1 MTDTPQIPTLPKVGG
16 KGCPRRALLGMTA
29 IAGVL
34 AAINAGVTQV
44 IAWRLD
50 YDPALGRPW
59 FEHAYAPWA
68 WMSWAKAPWA
78 GQPQAANAFQL
89 AGAGAMVL
97 IALGM
102 LAGVQISGAARRKP
116 QKIEGLH
123 GTARWITSVE
133 ELQQIGFL
141 PRKGEQSSG
150 VYIGAWTDPKTKII
164 HYLRHD
170 GPEHIGAIAPTRSGK
185 GVGLVL
191 PTLLSYPHSCVVNDM
206 KGELWGQTAGWRAAN
221 AGNVVIK
228 FDPAA
233 AEGSGC
239 FNPLNE
245 IRLDS
250 INAVGD
256 TQNLVTMI
264 VDPDGRGLND
274 HWAKTSHA
282 LLTGLVLHILHR
294 GWEERDL
301 GEATEEATLYSVAF
315 ALSDPQ
321 REVKL
326 LYEEMTAMAAENPKD
341 AARVGMTEAKKEVLR
356 DARAVIAAAGRDMLN
371 RPDNERGSVLST
383 AMSFLSLYRDPLVRK
398 NTSRS
403 DFRIHDL
410 MNHEKPVT
418 LYLVVRPS
426 DKDRLRPLVR
436 LVLNQIVRTLTR
448 EELKKLSDGRFVSPH
463 KRQLLLMLDEFAGS
477 FGKLDIFEES
487 LAFIAGYGIK
497 AYVIIQDREQLLKAY
512 GQHENIITNL
522 HIRVAYAPNQ
532 TETAEWISEMLGTT
546 TIIKEDVTESGTRG
560 GSLKNISRTYRE
572 IERSLMTPDEVAH
585 MRAPRKE
592 ATSGK
597 IVDAGDM
604 LIFAAG
610 QYAIYGTQI
619 LYFTDPN
626 FLARAKLDPPKT
638 MRIGPGGKIKEVDEV
653 KTEETT
659 GAREAVFEPFRA

>member
-1 MTDTPQIPTLPKVGG
+1 MGIMPNIPTLPATK
-16 KGCPRRALLGMTA
+16 KGSPRRALIGMG
-29 IAGVL
+29 IMGGGV
-34 AAINAGVTQV
+34 AALNSAVTQFV
-44 IAWRLD
+44 AWRLH
-50 YDPALGRPW
+50 YDPALGVPW
-59 FEHAYAPWA
+59 FAHYYAPWA
-68 WMSWAKAPWA
+68 WTQWAQAPWA
-78 GQPQAANAFQL
+78 GSVSNTFQL
-89 AGAGAMVL
+89 AGAGVMVVIAGGIL
-97 IALGM
+97 I
-102 LAGVQISGAARRKP
+102 GVQISGSARRRP

-123 GTARWITSVE
+123 GTARWITTVE
-133 ELQQIGFL
+133 ELRAIGFL
-141 PRKGEQSSG
+141 PKEGEQGAG
-150 VYIGAWTDPKTKII
+150 VYIGAWTDPKTKIT

-206 KGELWGQTAGWRAAN
+206 KGELWGQTAGWRQAHAKN
-221 AGNVVIK
+221 IVIK

-233 AEGSGC
+233 AEGSGS

-250 INAVGD
+250 IHAVAD

-282 LLTGLVLHILHR
+282 LLTGLVLHILHTT
-294 GWEERDL
+294 WEKRDL
-301 GEATEEATLYSVAF
+301 GKKVEEATLYDVSF
-315 ALSDPQ
+315 YLSDPN
-321 REVKL
+321 RDVKM
-326 LYEEMTAMAAENPKD
+326 LYEEMKNTLAEVNKNDSHRPNMNK
-341 AARVGMTEAKKEVLR
+341 AKEDVLK

-410 MNHEKPVT
+410 MNHEQPVA

-448 EELKKLSDGRFVSPH
+448 DELKRLDDGRFVSPH

-487 LAFIAGYGIK
+487 LSFIAGYGLK
-497 AYVIIQDREQLLKAY
+497 AYIILQDREQLLKSY
-512 GQHENIITNL
+512 GPHENIISNL

-532 TETAEWISEMLGTT
+532 TQTGEWISELLGTT
-546 TIIKEDVTESGTRG
+546 TIIKEDVTESGKRG
-560 GSLKNISRTYRE
+560 GSLNQISRSYRE
-572 IERSLMTPDEVAH
+572 IERPLMTADEVMH
-585 MRAPRKE
+585 MRAPSKE
-592 ATSGK
+592 AETGK
-597 IVDAGDM
+597 ITDAGDM
-604 LIFAAG
+604 LIFGAG

-619 LYFTDPN
+619 LYFMDKA
-626 FLARAKLDPPKT
+626 FLARSVLKPPET
-638 MRIGPGGKIKEVDEV
+638 MRITYTVPTPLIAACKSGTRPK
-653 KTEETT
+653 
-659 GAREAVFEPFRA
+659 EAVVAPFQA

>member
-1 MTDTPQIPTLPKVGG
+1 MTDQPDIPTLP
-16 KGCPRRALLGMTA
+16 RRKTKARLRPALLGMTA
-29 IAGVL
+29 LAGVV
-34 AAINAGVTQV
+34 AALNSAATQFV
-44 IAWRLD
+44 AWRLD
-50 YDPALGRPW
+50 YHPALGRPW
-59 FEHAYAPWA
+59 FGHGYAPWA
-68 WMSWAKAPWA
+68 WYEWAQAPWA
-78 GQPQAANAFQL
+78 ADASDTFQL
-89 AGAGAMVL
+89 AAAGVMIVVVF
-97 IALGM
+97 GM
-102 LAGVQISGAARRKP
+102 LLGVQIAAARRRKP

-123 GTARWITSVE
+123 GTARWINTVE
-133 ELQQIGFL
+133 ELREIGFL
-141 PRKGEQSSG
+141 PKTEADSGSG
-150 VYIGAWTDPKTKII
+150 VYIGAWTDPETGTT

-206 KGELWGQTAGWRAAN
+206 KGELWGQTAGWRKEH

-233 AEGSGC
+233 ASGSGR

-245 IRLDS
+245 IRINS

-264 VDPDGRGLND
+264 VDPDGKGLND

-282 LLTGLVLHILHR
+282 LLTGLVLHILHKQ
-294 GWEERDL
+294 WEARDL
-301 GEATEEATLYSVAF
+301 GKPAEESTLYTVAF
-315 ALSDPQ
+315 HLSDPT
-321 REVKL
+321 RDVKT
-326 LYEEMTAMAAENPKD
+326 LYEEMIDTAKDNPTD
-341 AARVGMTEAKKEVLR
+341 ALRPDMTGAKEAVLR

-383 AMSFLSLYRDPLVRK
+383 AMSYLSLYRDPLVRM
-398 NTSRS
+398 NTSCS
-403 DFRIHDL
+403 DFTIYDL

-448 EELKKLSDGRFVSPH
+448 DELKRLPDGRFVSPH

-487 LAFIAGYGIK
+487 LAFIAGYGMK
-497 AYVIIQDREQLLKAY
+497 AYIVLQDREQLLKAY

-532 TETAEWISEMLGTT
+532 TQTGEWISSMLGPT
-546 TIIKEDVTESGTRG
+546 TIIKEDVTESGERG
-560 GSLKNISRTYRE
+560 STLSHVSRTYRE
-572 IERSLMTPDEVAH
+572 IKRPLMTAEEVNH
-585 MRAPRKE
+585 MRAPKKE
-592 ATSGK
+592 LASGK
-597 IVDAGDM
+597 ITHPGDM

-619 LYFTDPN
+619 LYFTDEA
-626 FLARAKLDPPKT
+626 FLARSMVPPPVT
-638 MRIGPGGKIKEVDEV
+638 MA
-653 KTEETT
+653 TT
-659 GAREAVFEPFRA
+659 GARPTAVPTMEPFAA

>member
-1 MTDTPQIPTLPKVGG
+1 MSDQPNIPTLPKADTK
-16 KGCPRRALLGMTA
+16 KGSLRRALLGMTA
-29 IAGVL
+29 MAGVVL
-34 AAINAGVTQV
+34 GLNSAVTQFV
-44 IAWRLD
+44 AWRLN
-50 YDPALGRPW
+50 YHPALGTPW
-59 FEHAYAPWA
+59 FAHYYAPWA
-68 WMSWAKAPWA
+68 WINWAQAPWA
-78 GQPQAANAFQL
+78 SNVSSTFQL
-89 AGAGAMVL
+89 AGAGFMVVV
-97 IALGM
+97 AVGM
-102 LAGVQISGAARRKP
+102 LIGVQVSAARRRRP

-123 GTARWITSVE
+123 GTARWITTAE
-133 ELQQIGFL
+133 ELREIGFL
-141 PRKGEQSSG
+141 PKSDADTGSG
-150 VYIGAWTDPKTKII
+150 VYIGAWTDPKTRIT

-206 KGELWGQTAGWRAAN
+206 KGELWGQTAGWRKEH

-233 AEGSGC
+233 AEGSGR

-245 IRLDS
+245 IRIDS

-264 VDPDGRGLND
+264 VDPDGKGLND

-282 LLTGLVLHILHR
+282 LLTGLVLHILHKK
-294 GWEERDL
+294 WEERDL
-301 GEATEEATLYSVAF
+301 GEPTEEATLYTVAF
-315 ALSDPQ
+315 YLSDPT
-321 REVKL
+321 RDVKS
-326 LYEEMTAMAAENPKD
+326 LYEEMKNTAAETNPND
-341 AARVGMTEAKKEVLR
+341 AIRPDMTDAKTEVLK

-403 DFRIHDL
+403 DFSIHDL
-410 MNHEKPVT
+410 MNHESPVT

-448 EELKKLSDGRFVSPH
+448 EELKRLPDGRFVSPH
-463 KRQLLLMLDEFAGS
+463 KRQMLLMLDEFAGS

-487 LAFIAGYGIK
+487 LAFIAGYGMK
-497 AYVIIQDREQLLKAY
+497 AYIILQDREQLLKAY
-512 GQHENIITNL
+512 GPHENIITNL
-522 HIRVAYAPNQ
+522 HIRIAYAPNQ
-532 TETAEWISEMLGTT
+532 TQTGEWVSEMLGTT
-546 TIIKEDVTESGTRG
+546 TIIKEDVTESGERG
-560 GSLKNISRTYRE
+560 GTLKHVSRTFRE
-572 IERSLMTPDEVAH
+572 IERPLMTADEVNH
-585 MRAPRKE
+585 MRAPKKE
-592 ATSGK
+592 LTSGK
-597 IVDAGDM
+597 ITHPGDM

-619 LYFTDPN
+619 LYFTDES
-626 FLARAKLDPPKT
+626 FLARSMVPPPAT
-638 MRIGPGGKIKEVDEV
+638 MTILPPPPSQAVPAV
-653 KTEETT
+653 
-659 GAREAVFEPFRA
+659 GAFVA